1 MLRVYC
7 IQSWV
12 GAMTGRAGGT
22 GARAHRVLDGN
33 IPDYVPLYLPPPARH
48 LMADTEEI
56 VLGRR
61 GGLAMLTINR
71 PQALNALTLDNYRRI
86 DPALREWAADPSVHA
101 VVVRGAGDRAFCAGG
116 DVRAVYEAGRGIGG
130 DPGLTAVF
138 FREEYE
144 LIRRIHHFP
153 KPYIAIIDGITMGG
167 GAGIS
172 VNGAYRIATERT
184 LFAMPETG
192 IGLFPD
198 VGATRFLNRCPGH
211 VGRYLGVTGARLKSA
226 DALYCGFATH
236 FVERDHIEAL
246 LDELT
251 ADHISVEAVLS
262 HFAPAL
268 DPPPLAALQ
277 PAIDRCFAGD
287 TVEAI
292 LEGLAAEAAA
302 GGAHAGW
309 AAETRADLLTKSP
322 TGLKITLRQLTM
334 GRDYDLDAALA
345 LEYRLTQHVMAGHD
359 FYEGIRAMLI
369 DRDRNPQWRPASL
382 AEVTDSIVD
391 TYFAPIGDRE
401 LRLS

>member
-1 MLRVYC
+1 M
-7 IQSWV
+7 S
-12 GAMTGRAGGT
+12 G
-22 GARAHRVLDGN
+22 D
-33 IPDYVPLYLPPPARH
+33 D
-48 LMADTEEI
+48 EI
-56 VLGRR
+56 LLERNH
-61 GGLAMLTINR
+61 GLATITINR

-86 DPALREWAADPSVHA
+86 DPALRAWAADPSVHA

-116 DVRAVYEAGRGIGG
+116 DVRAVYEAGRGISG
-130 DPGLTAVF
+130 DPNLTAVF

-198 VGATRFLNRCPGH
+198 VGATRFLNRCPGQ
-211 VGRYLGVTGARLKSA
+211 VGRYLGLTGARLNAA
-226 DALYCGFATH
+226 DALYCGFPTH
-236 FVERDHIEAL
+236 AMPRDSIAAL

-251 ADHISVEAVLS
+251 GDHVAVEAYLRR
-262 HFAPAL
+262 FATTP
-268 DPPPLAALQ
+268 DSPPLASLH
-277 PAIDRCFAGD
+277 PAIDRCFAGN
-287 TVEAI
+287 TIEAI
-292 LEGLAAEAAA
+292 LEALAAEAAA

-309 AAETRADLLTKSP
+309 AAETRADLLAKSP
-322 TGLKITLRQLTM
+322 TSLKITLRQLTI

-359 FYEGIRAMLI
+359 FYEGTRAMLI
-369 DRDRNPQWRPASL
+369 DRDRKPQWQPANLVEIS
-382 AEVTDSIVD
+382 ESMVD
-391 TYFAPIGDRE
+391 GYFASIGDGE
-401 LRLS
+401 LRFS